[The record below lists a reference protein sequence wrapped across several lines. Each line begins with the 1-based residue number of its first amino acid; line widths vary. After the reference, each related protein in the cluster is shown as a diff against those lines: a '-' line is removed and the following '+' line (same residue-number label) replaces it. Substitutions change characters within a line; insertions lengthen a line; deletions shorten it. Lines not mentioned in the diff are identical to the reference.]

1 MQATRGGVRWGAFR
15 VGLLL
20 ALLACAMPVLATVRW
35 QVLVIGETSNET
47 LAPNHLA
54 WRRADAVISEQL
66 IHAGFSIHDKAA
78 LGLAEQCP
86 DAECL
91 RRPVQEYVSWAREHA
106 AHMPGARIDLIVIYE
121 VVASQR
127 VSAATRPWR
136 VQVPGRMVDVANAEI
151 VDQWSGGD
159 NEFSDLPFGCADA
172 CEANW
177 IANRVAEVAR
187 EVGAVLA
194 EKLAGYER
202 KFVFQAKAD
211 GFTPGVPPDL
221 VMRAYRVPRWVGI
234 AALAPPNRRSR
245 DESRGWHE
253 RHRCPL

>member
-1 MQATRGGVRWGAFR
+1 MQPSLQCNKIMSESPDRMSPQERR
-15 VGLLL
+15 VGASL
-20 ALLACAMPVLATVRW
+20 AAIFALRM
-35 QVLVIGETSNET
+35 
-47 LAPNHLA
+47 
-54 WRRADAVISEQL
+54 
-66 IHAGFSIHDKAA
+66 
-78 LGLAEQCP
+78 LGLFII
-86 DAECL
+86 L
-91 RRPVQEYVSWAREHA
+91 PVFAVHA

-159 NEFSDLPFGCADA
+159 NEFSDLPFGCVDA

-211 GFTPGVPPDL
+211 GITPGVPPNL